1 MNNRVWTVNFPMMA
15 KVLGWILM
23 MESCFML
30 VPFATS
36 LYYGEYA
43 CARSFFLTL
52 SFSAVLGAVMTFCIH
67 PHHTNMRS
75 REGIMI
81 TGLVWVL
88 MSLLGCIPFLLTGVL
103 TSFPDAFFEMMSGFT
118 TTGAS
123 VIRDVE
129 IVPKGLLIWRSLTQW
144 IGGMG
149 IILFTLAV
157 VPMLNHSG
165 GLSLFNAE
173 VTGITHDKLRP
184 RVSQTAKSLWMV
196 YIVLTAVLFGLL
208 CLGPMNVFDALCTTL
223 STTSTGGFSTRNASV
238 MYWNSTYVNLVLT
251 IFMFV
256 CGVNFSLLY
265 KFAKGDVKSL
275 LSNDTL
281 KWYFGFMA
289 LCSVIVGGMFFANKG
304 DTTDTALHTGVQGF
318 FEVISAATSTGFSA
332 VDYESHGSIV
342 AIIIFLVMIFGS
354 CAGSTAGGAKIDRM
368 VLMMKCISNE
378 IYHVM
383 HPNSIEII
391 RINGRAVTSDAFNKT
406 AAFLSIY
413 MLIIVVC
420 TVVYSAYGVPP
431 FDSLFVSV
439 SMISNIGFGYGFTG
453 INGSFADLS
462 SVSKLVGAFEM
473 LIGRLE
479 LFTIIVLFTRGFW
492 KKY

>member
-1 MNNRVWTVNFPMMA
+1 MKNRVWTLNFPMMA

-36 LYYGEYA
+36 LYYGEYE
-43 CARSFFLTL
+43 CAKAFFLTL
-52 SFSAVLGAVMTFCIH
+52 TFSAALGALMTFCLH
-67 PHHTNMRS
+67 PFKTSMRT
-75 REGIMI
+75 REGLMI

-88 MSLLGCIPFLLTGVL
+88 MSLLGCIPFLLTGAL

-129 IVPKGLLIWRSLTQW
+129 VMPRGLLIWRSLTQW

-196 YIVLTAVLFGLL
+196 YIVLTIVLFVLL
-208 CLGPMNVFDALCTTL
+208 CFSPMEIFDALCCTL
-223 STTSTGGFSTRNASV
+223 STTSTGGFCTKNASV
-238 MYWNSTYVNLVLT
+238 MYWNSTYINLVLT
-251 IFMFV
+251 LFMFI
-256 CGVNFSLLY
+256 CGVNFALLY
-265 KFAKGDVKSL
+265 KFAKGDYKSL

-281 KWYFGFMA
+281 KWYFWFMA
-289 LCSVIVGGMFFANKG
+289 ICSIMVGGMFFANKG
-304 DTTDTALHTGVQGF
+304 DTTDTALHTGIQGF
-318 FEVISAATSTGFSA
+318 FQLISAATSSGFSA
-332 VDYESHGSIV
+332 IDYEAHGS
-342 AIIIFLVMIFGS
+342 LVMSVLLLVMVFGS
-354 CAGSTAGGAKIDRM
+354 CAGSTAGGVKIDRM
-368 VLMMKCISNE
+368 VLMMKCIANE
-378 IYHVM
+378 IYHVL

-391 RINGRAVTSDAFNKT
+391 RLNGKSVSSESFNKT

-420 TVVYSAYGVPP
+420 TLFYAAFGVPA

-439 SMISNIGFGYGFTG
+439 SMISNIGLGCGVTG

-462 SVSKLVGAFEM
+462 SACKLVGAFEM

-492 KKY
+492 KK

>member
-1 MNNRVWTVNFPMMA
+1 MNFPMMA

-165 GLSLFNAE
+165 GLSLLMP
-173 VTGITHDKLRP
+173 KLR
-184 RVSQTAKSLWMV
+184 
-196 YIVLTAVLFGLL
+196 
-208 CLGPMNVFDALCTTL
+208 
-223 STTSTGGFSTRNASV
+223 ASP
-238 MYWNSTYVNLVLT
+238 T
-251 IFMFV
+251 I
-256 CGVNFSLLY
+256 N
-265 KFAKGDVKSL
+265 
-275 LSNDTL
+275 
-281 KWYFGFMA
+281 
-289 LCSVIVGGMFFANKG
+289 
-304 DTTDTALHTGVQGF
+304 
-318 FEVISAATSTGFSA
+318 
-332 VDYESHGSIV
+332 
-342 AIIIFLVMIFGS
+342 
-354 CAGSTAGGAKIDRM
+354 CAR
-368 VLMMKCISNE
+368 E
-378 IYHVM
+378 
-383 HPNSIEII
+383 
-391 RINGRAVTSDAFNKT
+391 
-406 AAFLSIY
+406 
-413 MLIIVVC
+413 
-420 TVVYSAYGVPP
+420 
-431 FDSLFVSV
+431 
-439 SMISNIGFGYGFTG
+439 
-453 INGSFADLS
+453 
-462 SVSKLVGAFEM
+462 
-473 LIGRLE
+473 
-479 LFTIIVLFTRGFW
+479 
-492 KKY
+492 